1 MKASIARLK
10 AAHWDTLSAAEQQT
24 IRRGAWILLP
34 LLAYGLLWQPA
45 HDALPKL
52 HASLPALRAQAGQM
66 AMQAGEV
73 QDLRQRAQLA
83 VLDSNALKSTVER
96 SAGEAGLSLIVTPG
110 EQNSVHISAEAL
122 SFEHWLQWLHTLER
136 TQHVR
141 VATAMLSASPVPGKV
156 KIQATLSNGAE
167 Q

>member
-1 MKASIARLK
+1 MKARIERLK
-10 AAHWDTLSAAEQQT
+10 AAHWDSLSAAEQKT
-24 IRRGAWILLP
+24 IRRGALLLLP

-52 HASLPALRAQAGQM
+52 QTTLPSLRAQVAQM

-83 VLDSNALKSTVER
+83 VLDSNALKSAVER
-96 SAGEAGLSLIVTPG
+96 SAEASGLSLIVTPG
-110 EQNSVHISAEAL
+110 EQNSVHISAETL
-122 SFEHWLQWLHTLER
+122 SFEHWLQWLHTIGR
-136 TQHVR
+136 TQHIR
-141 VATAMLSASPVPGKV
+141 VSTAMLSASSVPGMV
-156 KIQATLSNGAE
+156 KIQATLSNGAD